1 VPQTLYVAALPE
13 RGAPHRSGMTMPR
26 QKIVEQ
32 KSTRLVA
39 GEKGS
44 E

>member
-1 VPQTLYVAALPE
+1 VARA
-13 RGAPHRSGMTMPR
+13 GMTMPR